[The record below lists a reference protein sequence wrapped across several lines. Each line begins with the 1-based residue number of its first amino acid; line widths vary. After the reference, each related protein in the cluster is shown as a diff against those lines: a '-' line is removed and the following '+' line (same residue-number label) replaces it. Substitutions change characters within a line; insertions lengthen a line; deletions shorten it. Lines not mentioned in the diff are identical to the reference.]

1 MTSAHKV
8 LKNFHVQFSLILAA
22 VALAFALAPS
32 HVSAFAPTSSSLH
45 RHPTGTVNSRAHSSQ
60 SSLQMSAYEDRPL
73 RSITLPLLDASPEA
87 SSTLNAQTIV
97 PLPSSHLPDE
107 LTTLN
112 LYGFEVSAPVHK
124 MLIDESIKT
133 AGIYIAEEGDMPQ
146 VRPGCYGHL
155 VARGDGG
162 ELVGSIGCAVDV
174 VMATP
179 AQSPGLNIE
188 KEMDDMIGAAT
199 KGDFSAKDRD
209 SGGEDGTSKGEEESL
224 VVLVRGSFRFVVR
237 EVIKT
242 IPYIVAV
249 VDELRDDEPGA
260 VKNKEEVVAQVEE
273 VAELSDSNAPSDGIF
288 YNDFDDFGG
297 NFVENEQSTD
307 TEATLASETDANGDE
322 DDDEEEDDDDIY
334 ADLSTQELVQ
344 RSMAAMKAIVD
355 QKLQSATDS
364 SGMTP
369 LEKSILEDAGMPIPN
384 RDAQRSQAEEY
395 GAVLEIFR
403 TELIDICQSPKDI
416 YYAVGMLTAEMA
428 DANNEMR
435 TNCLATTDGVERLR
449 MILRLAE
456 DRINKVA
463 AQRLTEQITEEVSAD
478 EKDLKVGKAVIPQWA
493 YQIKKGTRVSY
504 FWNEVEGWCKGYVAE
519 DPVKIGD
526 ELIIAVTF
534 DDDGS
539 THKLPFLAE
548 EKVRWRPGDMDD

>member
-1 MTSAHKV
+1 
-8 LKNFHVQFSLILAA
+8 
-22 VALAFALAPS
+22 
-32 HVSAFAPTSSSLH
+32 
-45 RHPTGTVNSRAHSSQ
+45 
-60 SSLQMSAYEDRPL
+60 MSAYQGRPL
-73 RSITLPLLDASPEA
+73 RCITLPILDATDG
-87 SSTLNAQTIV
+87 SSTLLNAQTIV
-97 PLPSSHLPDE
+97 PLPSAHLPDE

-133 AGIYIAEEGDMPQ
+133 AGVYVAEAGDMPQ
-146 VRPGCYGHL
+146 VRPGSYGHL
-155 VARGDGG
+155 VAVCGNS
-162 ELVGSIGCAVDV
+162 LVGSIGCAVDV

-179 AQSPGLNIE
+179 AASPGLDIE
-188 KEMDDMIGAAT
+188 REMDGMIGAAAR
-199 KGDFSAKDRD
+199 GDFSARDRGST
-209 SGGEDGTSKGEEESL
+209 SGDDEDDDEDETEQRRGEEGEESL
-224 VVLVRGSFRFVVR
+224 VVLVRGSFRFVVT
-237 EVIKT
+237 EVIRT
-242 IPYIVAV
+242 IPYLVAV

-260 VKNKEEVVAQVEE
+260 AAAATADEGTAPAKEVEEE
-273 VAELSDSNAPSDGIF
+273 VADSTEQPSSMSATEGIF
-288 YNDFDDFGG
+288 YNDFEEIGSTFAQD
-297 NFVENEQSTD
+297 EQYPEEGSD
-307 TEATLASETDANGDE
+307 LNAQSVVGPSDE
-322 DDDEEEDDDDIY
+322 DDDEEDDDDDDDIY
-334 ADLSTQELVQ
+334 SDLSTQELVQ

-355 QKLQSATDS
+355 QKMQSATDS
-364 SGMTP
+364 AGMTP

-384 RDAQRSQAEEY
+384 KDAQLSQAEEY

-403 TELIDICQSPKDI
+403 TELIDICPTPKDV
-416 YYAVGMLTAEMA
+416 YFAVGMLTAEMA

-435 TNCLATTDGVERLR
+435 AKCLTTTDGVDRMR

-478 EKDLKVGKAVIPQWA
+478 ERDLTVGTAEIPQWA

-504 FWNEVEGWCKGYVAE
+504 FWNENEGWCKGYVAE
-519 DPVKIGD
+519 EPVKIGY

-548 EKVRWRPGDMDD
+548 EKVRWRPGDMEDM